1 MGVVLV
7 CLGII
12 IKASQTPVTQTQI
25 SPSSE
30 PVYHQEA
37 PTLCNVDNVTLTV
50 SAVLDVKSSASDSQ
64 QRQILGI
71 AFTLIGQVIQK
82 QSK

>member
-30 PVYHQEA
+30 PVYYQEA

-50 SAVLDVKSSASDSQ
+50 SAVLDAKSSASDSQ
-64 QRQILGI
+64 QILGI

-82 QSK
+82 QLK